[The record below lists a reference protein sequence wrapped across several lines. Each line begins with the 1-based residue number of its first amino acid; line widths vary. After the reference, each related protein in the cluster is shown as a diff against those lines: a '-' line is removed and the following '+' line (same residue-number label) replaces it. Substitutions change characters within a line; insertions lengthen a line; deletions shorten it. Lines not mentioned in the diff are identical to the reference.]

1 MQKEVL
7 LEVKNLV
14 TEFKSDGELMKA
26 VNDVSFTLHKGETI
40 GIVGESGSG
49 KSVTSLSIMQLIPNP
64 PGRVSGGD
72 IFYHSKNDGIL
83 NFRSLPADKMR
94 SYRGNEVAMIFQEPM
109 TSLNPVYTCGNQVM
123 EVIMLH
129 QKVSKKEAKKKT
141 IKLFEQVQL
150 PDPER
155 IFSVYP
161 HQISGGQKQ
170 RVMIAMAMSCNP
182 RVLIAD
188 EPTTALDVT
197 VQKTILD
204 LMLQLQREHDMGIMF
219 ITHDL
224 GVIAELA
231 DKVMVMYKGKVVE
244 QGPVLEIFSNPK
256 HPYTKSLLACRPPL
270 DKRIMRLPVS
280 ADFMKTDEE
289 GNMIEIP
296 TTVSEAINSVII
308 TKEQRDKEHQELYS
322 RSKIL
327 EIQNIK
333 TYFPKNKTFFG
344 KTIDYVKAVDDV
356 TLDVYEGETLGLVG
370 ESGCGKTT
378 LGRTILRLNEPTE
391 GKIFFQRNDL
401 LRLKP
406 DDMRQLRKDMQI
418 IFQDPYSSLNPRIT
432 IGEALMEP
440 MQVHNILSNNNQRKE
455 KVYELLNK
463 VGLTEKQYGRYPH
476 EFSGGQRQR
485 VCIARALSLNPK
497 FIICDESVSA
507 LDVSVQAQV
516 LNLLNDLKREFKF
529 TYIFISHDL
538 SVVKFM
544 SDRMVVMNK
553 GKIEEMGDADQIYL
567 NPQSDYTKNL
577 ISSIPKGQL
586 TDIKASIEKKRMTF
600 DLA

>member
-26 VNDVSFTLHKGETI
+26 VDDISFTLHKGETI

-64 PGRVSGGD
+64 PGRVSGGE
-72 IFYHSKNDGIL
+72 ILYHSKDKGVV
-83 NFRSLPADKMR
+83 NFRSLPNEQMR
-94 SYRGNEVAMIFQEPM
+94 SFRGNEIAMIFQEPM

-123 EVIMLH
+123 EVIILH

-141 IKLFEQVQL
+141 LKLFEQVQL

-155 IFSVYP
+155 IFNVYP
-161 HQISGGQKQ
+161 HEISGGQKQ

-280 ADFMKTDEE
+280 SDFMETDEA

-308 TKEQRDKEHQELYS
+308 TNEQRVAEHKELYS

-344 KTIDYVKAVDDV
+344 RTIDYVKAVDDV

-378 LGRTILRLNEPTE
+378 LGRTILRLTEPTA

-406 DDMRQLRKDMQI
+406 NDMRQLRKDMQI

-455 KVYELLNK
+455 KVYELLQK
-463 VGLTEKQYGRYPH
+463 VGLTEKQFSRYPH

-553 GKIEEMGDADQIYL
+553 GKIEEMGDADEIYL
-567 NPQSDYTKNL
+567 NPKTDYTKNL

-586 TDIKASIEKKRMTF
+586 TDIRASIEKKRTA
-600 DLA
+600 DILV

>member
-14 TEFKSDGELMKA
+14 TEFKSDGEFVKA

-64 PGRVSGGD
+64 PGRVFGGEML
-72 IFYHSKNDGIL
+72 YHSKDKGVVNL
-83 NFRSLPADKMR
+83 RNLPSEEMR
-94 SYRGNEVAMIFQEPM
+94 SFRGNEIAMIFQEPM

-270 DKRIMRLPVS
+270 DKRLMRLPVS
-280 ADFMKTDEE
+280 ADFMSTDAD
-289 GNMIEIP
+289 GNMLEIP

-308 TKEQRDKEHQELYS
+308 TKEQRVSEHKELYS

-378 LGRTILRLNEPTE
+378 LGRTILRLNEPTD

-406 DDMRQLRKDMQI
+406 EDMRQLRKDMQI

-440 MQVHNILSNNNQRKE
+440 MQVHHILSNNNQRKE
-455 KVYELLNK
+455 RVYELLNK
-463 VGLTEKQYGRYPH
+463 VGLTEKQFGRYPH

-485 VCIARALSLNPK
+485 VCIARALALNPK

-553 GKIEEMGDADQIYL
+553 GKIEEMGDADEIYL
-567 NPQSDYTKNL
+567 NPQSQYTKNL

-586 TDIKASIEKKRMTF
+586 TDIKASIEKKRISF
-600 DLA
+600 DIA